1 MYSWLVIKNIKKPL
15 TVSFGI
21 LFSFI
26 GFANTFWGN
35 DPYYGLAI
43 LLISVLFYMP
53 LIDSFRN
60 NLSSK
65 AKTLIL
71 FFLGFF
77 VLWSSAG
84 VGELSDKIKIMIEN
98 FPYTKITGY

>member
-1 MYSWLVIKNIKKPL
+1 MIKNIKKPL

-65 AKTLIL
+65 AKSYFNNMRRNVSYPQVKL
-71 FFLGFF
+71 
-77 VLWSSAG
+77 
-84 VGELSDKIKIMIEN
+84 
-98 FPYTKITGY
+98 TKQYFSL